1 MTRQTDE
8 EIIAY
13 YDKLMAEGK
22 ELEGLVPVRARVSKN
37 PRAVYSV
44 RLSFD
49 ELSRIDAAAKQR
61 GLSISEFMR
70 QASLAAA
77 RGEQDL
83 TAGEHT
89 AAVLAVREKARDLY
103 NAVEKLQ

>member
-1 MTRQTDE
+1 MAKTYAEMAREAE
-8 EIIAY
+8 EVKDTEREI
-13 YDKLMAEGK
+13 
-22 ELEGLVPVRARVSKN
+22 EGLVPVKARVSKN

-44 RLSFD
+44 RLSFE
-49 ELSRIDAAAKQR
+49 ELSRIEAAAKQR

-77 RGEQDL
+77 TGEQDL
-83 TAGEHT
+83 APGEHT
-89 AAVLAVREKARDLY
+89 AAVLAVREKARELY